1 MCVICIFLVF
11 FLYFNKWVNR
21 LSHFQWSFFCVVL
34 DFYLVCFPSERRT
47 SFNISCSSEL
57 LVMDPFMDFCLF
69 EEVFNVPWFIK
80 AVFSGHR
87 IPGWQSVF
95 VVFFNTLEIFLHFH
109 ISFAFLPDLN
119 MYCLQD
125 YSVLSADTDICVGS
139 STVFIKLAEC
149 FGVFGRWIL
158 FACV

>member
-57 LVMDPFMDFCLF
+57 LVMDPFMDSCLF

-95 VVFFNTLEIFLHFH
+95 VFFFNTLEIFLHFH

>member
-1 MCVICIFLVF
+1 M
-11 FLYFNKWVNR
+11 NR
-21 LSHFQWSFFCVVL
+21 LSDYSKSLCPVLYVYSIYHFQCSFFCVVL

-47 SFNISCSSEL
+47 SFNISCTSDL
-57 LVMDPFMDFCLF
+57 LLMDPFMDFCLF

-95 VVFFNTLEIFLHFH
+95 FFFFLNTLEIFLHFH
-109 ISFAFLPDLN
+109 INFAFLSDLN

-125 YSVLSADTDICVGS
+125 YSIFSADIDICVGS
-139 STVFIKLAEC
+139 CTVFIKLAEC
-149 FGVFGRWIL
+149 FGVFGRLIL